1 VRRELLDD
9 LSTDGDKIYSDK
21 IATFGNRM
29 MLLVKK
35 YGIDIPLDK
44 MCEVDGWR
52 KAGVKFIDHEQL
64 ILILFIYTL

>member
-1 VRRELLDD
+1 VFRELLDA

-21 IATFGNRM
+21 IALFGTRL

-44 MCEVDGWR
+44 MCEVDGW
-52 KAGVKFIDHEQL
+52 
-64 ILILFIYTL
+64 